1 MATKPLHVVPSPEAP
16 VAPGTFGELRA
27 ALRSAYVERS
37 DIIEALLACAVAGEH
52 AFILGPPGTA
62 KSALVRSVSNAFG
75 LRYWEVLMTRFS
87 TPEEIFGPV
96 KLSALQKDSYE
107 RAIDKYLPTAEVA
120 FLDECWKSNSGVLNA
135 LLTLLNER
143 TFHNGGV
150 PVGCPLV
157 SCIGASNEL
166 PEGPEL
172 EVLYDRFLVRLH
184 VNYIADRD
192 NFLSML
198 RAPEPV
204 IPMVTGLRS
213 EQGAARMVVLD
224 DKVFEALA
232 DMRQAVQK
240 HGLRVSD
247 RRWRKCLP
255 LVQAATHLD
264 GRTHAEPDDLGVLE
278 HVLWSSPDERS
289 TVAKLVQK
297 VVNPN
302 AARAVECLDSAR
314 EARNKVPG
322 TVTRQDLPLMSEI
335 NETLEEIANRLDTLG
350 TGRKVVAIKE
360 EVARIRMETSKIAA
374 KAMGMKL

>member
-1 MATKPLHVVPSPEAP
+1 MATKPLHVVPAPEAP
-16 VAPGTFGELRA
+16 VAPGTFGELRT
-27 ALRSAYVERS
+27 ALRAAYVERS
-37 DIIEALLACAVAGEH
+37 DVIEALLTCAIAGEH

-62 KSALVRSVSNAFG
+62 KSALVRAISNSFG

-87 TPEEIFGPV
+87 TPEEVFGPV
-96 KLSALQKDSYE
+96 KLSALQHDSYE
-107 RAIDKYLPTAEVA
+107 RAIDRYMPTAEVA
-120 FLDECWKSNSGVLNA
+120 FCDEIWKSNSGVLNA

-143 TFHNGGV
+143 VFHNGGY
-150 PVGCPLV
+150 PVNCPLV

-172 EVLYDRFLVRLH
+172 EALYDRFLVRLH

-204 IPMVTGLRS
+204 IPVLTGLRA
-213 EQGAARMVVLD
+213 EQEAARKVVLD

-240 HGLRVSD
+240 QGLRVSD

-264 GRTHAEPDDLGVLE
+264 GRSKAEPDDLGVLE
-278 HVLWSSPDERS
+278 NVLWSSPDERS

-302 AARAVECLDSAR
+302 AAKAVECLDAAR
-314 EARNKVPG
+314 EARAKVPA
-322 TVTRQDLPLMSEI
+322 TVTRADMPLLAEC
-335 NETLEEIANRLDTLG
+335 NDVLKEIAAKLETLG
-350 TGRKVVAIKE
+350 TGRKVTAIKE
-360 EVARIRMETSKIAA
+360 EVARIHAETSKIAA
-374 KAMGMKL
+374 AAMGMKL